1 MFACRGRKSRCG
13 RPCCRARRQAR
24 TCRCRSRQRHN
35 AGCPAFEVRIHYPF
49 HPRCGQM
56 VPVTFRRRFAGED
69 HLVVVQPDG
78 TLALVPSWMAEA
90 VAGSATLTTCPRL
103 SVGRLIELR
112 ARLDTLLASSDGESA
127 PRGGGDHAPTIQ
139 PAERLVRGGSND
151 DGVSS
156 CAEVRACP
164 PDRVPSDRGG
174 HRLRGKSAI
183 RRSRDEG
190 GRA

>member
-1 MFACRGRKSRCG
+1 MQSPDGSS
-13 RPCCRARRQAR
+13 
-24 TCRCRSRQRHN
+24 RCRSRQRHN
-35 AGCPAFEVRIHYPF
+35 AGCPAFEVQIHYPF

-56 VPVTFRRRFAGED
+56 VPVTLRRRFAGED
-69 HLVVVQPDG
+69 HLVVVQPDS

-90 VAGSATLTTCPRL
+90 GAGSATLTTCPRL

-112 ARLDTLLASSDGESA
+112 ARLDTLLASCDGESA

-139 PAERLVRGGSND
+139 PAERFVRGGSNA

-174 HRLRGKSAI
+174 RRLRGKSAI

-190 GRA
+190 GCA

>member
-1 MFACRGRKSRCG
+1 MPSGRVRRLTTICRY
-13 RPCCRARRQAR
+13 R
-24 TCRCRSRQRHN
+24 TRQRHN

-127 PRGGGDHAPTIQ
+127 PRGGGDYAPTIQ

-164 PDRVPSDRGG
+164 PDRVPFDRGG